1 MEVRIISN
9 HSGKEYIVT
18 RELVDYYDTHRV
30 PVVGISREFLSYLM
44 DLARSTRDMS
54 RREYI
59 RLKEEIVSDAVNIY
73 QANRRRNKR
82 RRRQ

>member
-54 RREYI
+54 RREYL